1 MKEYLQRLKKYSKE
15 AVTEILSAIVEA
27 FYLLCKIF
35 ALSVILILMPLLAM
49 IDLESTYWEE
59 EESETERA
67 L

>member
-1 MKEYLQRLKKYSKE
+1 MKKYLERLKKYSKE
-15 AVTEILSAIVEA
+15 AVTEILSAIAET

-35 ALSVILILMPLLAM
+35 ALSIILILMPLLAM
-49 IDLESTYWEE
+49 IDLENTYWEE

>member
-1 MKEYLQRLKKYSKE
+1 MEKYLQRLKKYSKE
-15 AVTEILSAIVEA
+15 AVTEILSAIVEV

>member
-49 IDLESTYWEE
+49 IDPESTYWEE
-59 EESETERA
+59 EESETERT

>member
-15 AVTEILSAIVEA
+15 AETEILSAIVEA

>member
-59 EESETERA
+59 EESETERT

>member
-1 MKEYLQRLKKYSKE
+1 MEKYLQRLKKYSKE

-59 EESETERA
+59 EESETERT

>member
-1 MKEYLQRLKKYSKE
+1 MEKYPQRLKKYSKE

-35 ALSVILILMPLLAM
+35 ALSAILILMPLLAM
-49 IDLESTYWEE
+49 IDLESIYWEE
-59 EESETERA
+59 EESETKRT